1 MQLLK
6 PLTATLLFT
15 LSASGQAALLSRA
28 GGTMVYDTDRNLTW
42 VADANLFQTQAA
54 ANPNLVNQIIAN
66 VGTINDT
73 PNTSDTPANSG
84 HYNLAAGDFNA
95 DAGQLSWYG
104 ATAWA
109 QNLDYGGYSD
119 WRLPTASAK
128 NVQSEMGHL
137 FLGELGGE
145 LGQPLD
151 AVHNANYDLFK
162 NIQVG
167 GFGYWASGEFAKNPA
182 MAEVFSPY
190 DGGNSYQNK
199 GDPYSFGGTFFNAWA
214 VRDGDVAD
222 TAPVPLPGAVW
233 LFGTG
238 VVGLLGLKR
247 RGGVG

>member
-6 PLTATLLFT
+6 PLTAIALLT
-15 LSASGQAALLSRA
+15 LSATSQAALLSRA
-28 GGTMVYDTDRNLTW
+28 GGTMVYDTDRNITW

-73 PNTSDTPANSG
+73 PNTNDTPANSG

-95 DAGQLSWYG
+95 DTGQLSWYG
-104 ATAWA
+104 AMAWA

-128 NVQSEMGHL
+128 KVQSEMAHL
-137 FLGELGGE
+137 FYELGGE
-145 LGQPLD
+145 VGQPLD

-162 NIQVG
+162 NIQVYS
-167 GFGYWASGEFAKNPA
+167 FGYSSSGEFAKNPT
-182 MAEVFSPY
+182 MAETFDPY
-190 DGGNSYQNK
+190 QGTDSYQSK
-199 GDPYSFGGTFFNAWA
+199 GDLLFYSYTIYSAWA

-233 LFGTG
+233 LFGSG
-238 VVGLLGLKR
+238 LIGLLGVNR
-247 RGGVG
+247 RGSAG